1 MIEQHLSATPFTDK
15 LFYLQSKKITSFHA
29 LPLGQYKSISESA
42 LRDKYVKL
50 LGKDF
55 ANAEMTYTGKVLD
68 TPVMPKG
75 VLRDS
80 QRQTAMAFGA
90 KETFY
95 ITTGTTTA
103 NYIAILSSVKQGD
116 RVLADRNSHQSIHFA
131 LSVNQN
137 KVDYSNNLITDKD
150 SGRNIMNVSDFIA
163 KYKNATE
170 RGEPYKLVVLNG
182 CSYEG
187 IIYNIRPIIEKCMKI
202 NPQVVFLIDE
212 AWTAYGYFHNFY
224 KKYTAMYIAEK
235 LEQKYP
241 TIKVISTQS
250 AHKSLSTMRQA
261 SYIHVYGQ
269 PYFVNEIWKHKYM
282 LHTTSPN
289 YPILASL
296 ELARAQMVMEGE
308 ELIDRALKNAAKISE
323 EIAKCKKIHLNKLDR
338 SKWYFCDPCKIS
350 VNFSEKHVSGEAI
363 CNFLFENGIYVSR
376 KTSNSVL
383 FNIHIGITKKD
394 VYNLIQ
400 VLKRI
405 DGMDF
410 KNVQSTVKCAE
421 HYVIAYPPGTPVFL
435 PGDAVEA
442 GECERMRF
450 LEKAGTSV
458 IEI

>member
-150 SGRNIMNVSDFIA
+150 SGRNIMNVSDFMA

-170 RGEPYKLVVLNG
+170 RGN
-182 CSYEG
+182 
-187 IIYNIRPIIEKCMKI
+187 
-202 NPQVVFLIDE
+202 
-212 AWTAYGYFHNFY
+212 
-224 KKYTAMYIAEK
+224 
-235 LEQKYP
+235 
-241 TIKVISTQS
+241 
-250 AHKSLSTMRQA
+250 
-261 SYIHVYGQ
+261 
-269 PYFVNEIWKHKYM
+269 
-282 LHTTSPN
+282 HTN
-289 YPILASL
+289 
-296 ELARAQMVMEGE
+296 
-308 ELIDRALKNAAKISE
+308 
-323 EIAKCKKIHLNKLDR
+323 
-338 SKWYFCDPCKIS
+338 
-350 VNFSEKHVSGEAI
+350 
-363 CNFLFENGIYVSR
+363 
-376 KTSNSVL
+376 
-383 FNIHIGITKKD
+383 
-394 VYNLIQ
+394 
-400 VLKRI
+400 
-405 DGMDF
+405 
-410 KNVQSTVKCAE
+410 
-421 HYVIAYPPGTPVFL
+421 
-435 PGDAVEA
+435 
-442 GECERMRF
+442 
-450 LEKAGTSV
+450 
-458 IEI
+458 